1 MVVQRSLAALKS
13 PKGLLSGSEQTK
25 CNLMAP
31 SIRQPLLSE
40 LKVWLKIPQKTEWR
54 EVDLK
59 ELFIN

>member
-1 MVVQRSLAALKS
+1 
-13 PKGLLSGSEQTK
+13 
-25 CNLMAP
+25 MAP

-40 LKVWLKIPQKTEWR
+40 LKVWLKIPQKTDWR